1 MTAESYRKF
10 CVCRESFRKIAEDI
24 ERDAPD
30 LRGIQQRLVDT
41 REGPR
46 YTVDTSAVYNTAL
59 DGITA
64 ASDIRLI
71 LAGDNP
77 GRREQAA
84 ENRRYL
90 VGPSGKIAES
100 FFKAE
105 PSLGIDF
112 RENVIIVNK
121 TPVHTPRTA
130 DLRQLRADGGAKIGS
145 LIDASQER
153 MAALTG
159 DFFNALGV
167 PVWITGYSEMRRN
180 GVFAAY
186 TDALKRLLAAG
197 TLDRDAVFLY
207 RHFSMNQFTADLRK
221 KRLPTETAACALR
234 RIGTEYRDRILFN

>member
-10 CVCRESFRKIAEDI
+10 CECRESFRKIADDI

-30 LRGIQQRLVDT
+30 LRGLQQRLVDT
-41 REGPR
+41 RDGPR

-112 RENVIIVNK
+112 RENIIILNK

-130 DLRQLRADGGAKIGS
+130 DLRQLRSWGGPRIAGV
-145 LIDASQER
+145 IDASQER
-153 MAALTG
+153 MAALACG
-159 DFFNALGV
+159 FFKALGV
-167 PVWITGYSEMRRN
+167 PVWITGYSEMRRK
-180 GVFAAY
+180 GVFEAY
-186 TDALKRLLAAG
+186 TDALKRLLAGGA
-197 TLDRDAVFLY
+197 LDREAVFLY
-207 RHFSMNQFTADLRK
+207 RHFSMNQFTADLRR
-221 KRLPTETAACALR
+221 KRLPTETAARALR
-234 RIGTEYRDRILFN
+234 RIGTQYRDRILPN